1 MTDQKLEKSISQKTF
16 VASILASIVASII
29 VIALIQPLLTI
40 FWHYISGTGSEYFNS
55 FVDGFYQNA
64 ALGRRNWVIS
74 ILAIIL
80 IYIPFVVTITIVV
93 AKLVARNYLDRIS
106 EDKSKLVARNYLD
119 KISEDKSK
127 TVVKRTI
134 KKLIVFLFILVL
146 AGLFIST
153 LISSYI
159 YTDMQLNTS
168 FDQRLTVLKPHI
180 TVLQEEELKASWALM
195 TSKNDYLVL
204 NETMEN
210 YAKTYNIVLPREL
223 LDK

>member
-1 MTDQKLEKSISQKTF
+1 MNDEKLEKSISQKTF

-40 FWHYISGTGSEYFNS
+40 FWHYISGAGSQYFNS

-74 ILAIIL
+74 ILAILL
-80 IYIPFVVTITIVV
+80 IYIPFVATITIVV
-93 AKLVARNYLDRIS
+93 AKLVARNYLDKFS
-106 EDKSKLVARNYLD
+106 ED
-119 KISEDKSK
+119 ESK

-168 FDQRLTVLKPHI
+168 FDQRLTVLKPHL

-195 TSKNDYLVL
+195 TSKNDYLIL

-210 YAKTYNIVLPREL
+210 YAKTNNIVLPKEL